1 MKKINKKQLV
11 VVLGLISYVAGG
23 LIVVVFNLETFI
35 KILQS
40 QINLFIPILKTY
52 IPILI
57 FGIFLIYLLRDK
69 NK

>member
-1 MKKINKKQLV
+1 MNKKQLIV
-11 VVLGLISYVAGG
+11 ALGLISYVAGG

>member
-1 MKKINKKQLV
+1 MNKKQLIV
-11 VVLGLISYVAGG
+11 ALGLISYVAGG
-23 LIVVVFNLETFI
+23 LIVVVLNLETFI

-40 QINLFIPILKTY
+40 QIDLFIPILKTY

>member
-23 LIVVVFNLETFI
+23 LIVVVLNLETFI